1 MVLRARFSFCLL
13 LGLLIAVGLT
23 AAGCAR
29 GVVAVVNGHKIS
41 EDEFI
46 TEMEKAVG
54 KDVLRD
60 LIDRQLLEDAAK
72 KRGLVPTQQEIDEE
86 VANIQSKVGSEAA
99 FNRELKQRNM
109 TLEDYRN
116 LLKMR
121 MIVERLCTTDVNITD
136 ADAKK
141 FFEEH
146 KAQYSTPELVNY
158 SLMVLK
164 TKKEAEDVIAQ
175 LKKGADFAAL
185 TRQKSEDTPFKDAG
199 GSVGWRPLE
208 QVQPPVLA
216 EALASMQKGEI
227 SKPLRVGNSYV
238 VVRLDDRQAAK
249 NPTFQEIKAQVI
261 RDAKAA
267 KGKNPQEL
275 IVELRSQSNV
285 AVLRPHYEDVAALY
299 QRVIPG
305 QGEMWP
311 TTPSPA
317 GDETEENAEKKQQ
330 APAGGK
336 TPAQAPAGEGAST
349 APGPATQPATRPGG
363 DD

>member
-1 MVLRARFSFCLL
+1 MLRGRLSFCLL
-13 LGLLIAVGLT
+13 LGCLTVVMLI

-29 GVVAVVNGHKIS
+29 GVVAVVNGQKIS

-54 KDVLRD
+54 REILRD
-60 LIDRQLLEDAAK
+60 LIDKQLLEDAAR
-72 KRGLVPTQQEIDEE
+72 KRGIMPTQKDIDDE
-86 VANIQSKVGSEAA
+86 VARIKSKVGSEAA
-99 FNRELKQRNM
+99 FNRELQQRNM
-109 TLEDYRN
+109 TLEDYRD

-121 MIVERLCTTDVNITD
+121 MIVERLCTTDVKITD

-199 GSVGWRPLE
+199 GSVGWHPLE

-216 EALASMQKGEI
+216 DALASMKKGEI

-249 NPTFQEIKAQVI
+249 NPKFEEIKAQVI
-261 RDAKAA
+261 RDAKTA
-267 KGKNPQEL
+267 KGKTPQEL
-275 IVELRSQSNV
+275 IVELRSQGHV
-285 AVLRPHYEDVAALY
+285 TVLRPHYEDVAALY

-311 TTPSPA
+311 TSPPPA
-317 GDETEENAEKKQQ
+317 GGETKGNAAKKQD

-336 TPAQAPAGEGAST
+336 ATPGVPAGEGAGT
-349 APGPATQPATRPGG
+349 APGPNTQPATQSGG
-363 DD
+363 EH